1 MVRIGSEGQYNMYVR
16 YGSRKRSDHD
26 SDFMASDDATELMNA
41 SDIVL
46 MLSGRKL
53 GSVVDS
59 LFPEK
64 QDADAEVLAWLDPQ
78 VSMNQMSPA
87 KFANILDDIAGTV
100 ANLVATPGEQDAQIL
115 KNNKLMSDFIDDLNK
130 LSRQIRIRSRVVTPN
145 A

>member
-1 MVRIGSEGQYNMYVR
+1 
-16 YGSRKRSDHD
+16 
-26 SDFMASDDATELMNA
+26 
-41 SDIVL
+41 
-46 MLSGRKL
+46 
-53 GSVVDS
+53 
-59 LFPEK
+59 
-64 QDADAEVLAWLDPQ
+64 
-78 VSMNQMSPA
+78 MSPA